1 MWLRRALGAA
11 LGLLVRAWLA
21 SLRVRVEAPDGLDA
35 DGRAWCLALL
45 HGQQFGLLAWPRRR
59 PVVALVS
66 RSRDGELLARAL
78 AIVGLAVARGSSSR
92 GGAEGLL
99 AIVRRLRRG
108 GVDAAFAVDGPRGP
122 AGVVRPGA
130 LAAARAAGAL
140 VVPIACAA
148 RPAFVFARAWDA
160 FELPWPFARVVVA
173 LGAPLAPDRSDA
185 LDELGASLASLRRRA
200 EMLVGA
206 TPSEVRAG
214 LGAAP
219 TSRPGASVA
228 VLEGRAGGP
237 NVGADVS
244 AGNGMVAPC
253 RPRSPGETE
262 ALSPPGA
269 GVFVAGRSLR
279 APSSRRCRPRRGLTC
294 ASCSRG
300 HS

>member
-21 SLRVRVEAPDGLDA
+21 SLRVRVEAPAGLDTG
-35 DGRAWCLALL
+35 GRAWCLALL

-66 RSRDGELLARAL
+66 RSRDGELLARTL
-78 AIVGLAVARGSSSR
+78 ARVGLAVARGSSSR

-148 RPAFVFARAWDA
+148 RPVFVFARSWDA
-160 FELPWPFARVVVA
+160 FELPWPFARVVVV
-173 LGAPLAPDRSDA
+173 LGAPLAPDRPAA

-200 EMLVGA
+200 EVLVGP
-206 TPSEVRAG
+206 TPRA
-214 LGAAP
+214 
-219 TSRPGASVA
+219 SNASP
-228 VLEGRAGGP
+228 EGGPRGP
-237 NVGADVS
+237 NVGADAS
-244 AGNGMVAPC
+244 AGSGMVAPC

-269 GVFVAGRSLR
+269 GASVAARSPRTL
-279 APSSRRCRPRRGLTC
+279 SSGRCRPRPGPTC

-300 HS
+300 RS